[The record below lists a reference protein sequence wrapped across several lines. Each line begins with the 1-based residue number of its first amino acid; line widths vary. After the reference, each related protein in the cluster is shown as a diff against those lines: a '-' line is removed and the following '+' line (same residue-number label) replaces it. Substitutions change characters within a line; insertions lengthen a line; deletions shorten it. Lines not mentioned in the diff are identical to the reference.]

1 MIRFNDG
8 TVLVIR
14 AITSISQIKV
24 DEDTGE
30 YYFELGCGGLLFKES
45 NYDKKRLTAIRERI
59 LTEVRYAC

>member
-45 NYDKKRLTAIRERI
+45 NYDKKQLADIRSKI
-59 LTEVRYAC
+59 LTEVKCAS

>member
-8 TVLVIR
+8 TILVIR

-30 YYFELGCGGLLFKES
+30 YYFELGCGGLLFKEY
-45 NYDKKRLTAIRERI
+45 NYDKKELTAIRKRI
-59 LTEVRYAC
+59 LTEVKYAC